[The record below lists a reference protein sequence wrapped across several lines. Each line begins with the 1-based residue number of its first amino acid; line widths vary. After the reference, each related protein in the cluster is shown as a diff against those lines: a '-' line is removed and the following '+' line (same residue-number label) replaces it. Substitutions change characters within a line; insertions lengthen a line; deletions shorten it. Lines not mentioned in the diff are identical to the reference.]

1 MTPTNPT
8 DDFDFDD
15 LPDLP
20 LLEDDGGSVPHNLQ
34 EPDAV
39 AQAKDDEGMGLP
51 ELVDLPEVSATPS
64 IESAQPESDEAV
76 PVAEAEP
83 DVEPEIAPAEPT
95 PSIEPEQEEGSQP
108 VPEQSMEPEISEEEQ
123 HADAV
128 LEDVVP
134 NVPPVSLATEEE
146 TLSDVEIAEFEP
158 ASQAEQPPSDEPA
171 DEVPVVEE
179 VPNSGQPDAA
189 FVQDPEQAPSPPHS
203 AVRSRKPLIIGGAV
217 AAALAIG
224 IGAFVF
230 WPSAEPQAPVQAS
243 ASAPSSPAADPST
256 PAPTVEPER
265 EFTPAD
271 LVSDVLSDQPQVEP
285 TPEKVVQPSAPV
297 EPTPAV
303 QATAPAVKSEPAPTS
318 TPTPAAKPAAVVPK
332 PASAPAPAKPAKK
345 PAPQKAEPAKEQGNK
360 WQDEA
365 LNALDAFEKGL

>member
-8 DDFDFDD
+8 DDFDFDFDD

-39 AQAKDDEGMGLP
+39 AQAKDDEGMDLP
-51 ELVDLPEVSATPS
+51 EPVDLDLPEVSATPS

-83 DVEPEIAPAEPT
+83 GVEPEIAPVEPT

-108 VPEQSMEPEISEEEQ
+108 VPEQSMEPEISEEER

-134 NVPPVSLATEEE
+134 PVPPVSLATEEE
-146 TLSDVEIAEFEP
+146 TLSEIAEFEP

-171 DEVPVVEE
+171 DEVPVVVED
-179 VPNSGQPDAA
+179 PSQAQPDAA
-189 FVQDPEQAPSPPHS
+189 FVQDPEQAHSP
-203 AVRSRKPLIIGGAV
+203 VRSRKPLIIGGAV
-217 AAALAIG
+217 AAVLAIG

-303 QATAPAVKSEPAPTS
+303 QATAPTVKSEPAPTP
-318 TPTPAAKPAAVVPK
+318 TPTPAAKPAAVVAK
-332 PASAPAPAKPAKK
+332 PASAPAPAKK
-345 PAPQKAEPAKEQGNK
+345 PAPQKAEEQGTK

-365 LNALDAFEKGL
+365 LNALDAFEKSL

>member
-51 ELVDLPEVSATPS
+51 GPVDLDLPEVSATPS
-64 IESAQPESDEAV
+64 IESA

-83 DVEPEIAPAEPT
+83 DV
-95 PSIEPEQEEGSQP
+95 
-108 VPEQSMEPEISEEEQ
+108 EPEISEEEQ

-134 NVPPVSLATEEE
+134 PVPPVSLATEEE
-146 TLSDVEIAEFEP
+146 TLSEIAEFEP

-171 DEVPVVEE
+171 DEVPVVVED
-179 VPNSGQPDAA
+179 PSQAQPDAA
-189 FVQDPEQAPSPPHS
+189 FVQDPEQAHSP
-203 AVRSRKPLIIGGAV
+203 ARSRKPLIIGGAV
-217 AAALAIG
+217 AAVLAIG

-243 ASAPSSPAADPST
+243 ASAPSSPAANPST

-303 QATAPAVKSEPAPTS
+303 QATAPAVKSEPA
-318 TPTPAAKPAAVVPK
+318 
-332 PASAPAPAKPAKK
+332 SAPAPAKPAKK
-345 PAPQKAEPAKEQGNK
+345 PAPQKAEEQGTK

-365 LNALDAFEKGL
+365 LNALDAFEKSL